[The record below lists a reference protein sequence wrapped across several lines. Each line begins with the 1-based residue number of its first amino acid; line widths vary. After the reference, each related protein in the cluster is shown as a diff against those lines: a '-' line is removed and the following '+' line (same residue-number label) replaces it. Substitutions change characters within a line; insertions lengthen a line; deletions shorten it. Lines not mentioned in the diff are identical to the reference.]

1 MRVVRKAVKGLGIT
15 LGALFLLLLV
25 GYSFVFWSTQKRFN
39 AIYPVET
46 LPIQIPGDSA
56 ALARG
61 GHIFRSR
68 GCSDCHGKDLGGKL
82 FIDDAALGRIP
93 APNLTRG
100 VGGLPADFGPADWL
114 RVLRHGVD
122 REGKPLVI
130 MPSHETAQFSDK
142 DLADLIA
149 YCRSRPPVDNPLPR
163 EPRIGPLAR
172 ILMVAGKLDLP
183 AERIDHT
190 PRAVAEVLPVESVE
204 YGAYLAV
211 ACTGCH
217 RDNYR
222 GGEPVAPG
230 FPPVPDITSTG
241 GPGRWTE
248 AQFIHALRTGITP
261 DGRQM
266 RNQDMPWQMT
276 REFSDLE
283 LKAIRMHLLALPENK
298 TFATAEAGF

>member
-1 MRVVRKAVKGLGIT
+1 MRLVRKALKGLGIV
-15 LGALFLLLLV
+15 LGSLFLLLLV

-46 LPIQIPGDSA
+46 LPVQVPTDSA

-68 GCSDCHGKDLGGKL
+68 GCADCHGKDLGGKM
-82 FIDDAALGRIP
+82 FINNFALGRIA

-100 VGGLPADFGPADWL
+100 EGGLPADFGPADWF
-114 RVLRHGVD
+114 RVLKHGVD
-122 REGKPLVI
+122 REGKPLFI
-130 MPSHETAQFSDK
+130 MPSHETARFSDK
-142 DLADLIA
+142 DLADLVA
-149 YCRSRPPVDNPLPR
+149 YCRSRPAVHNALPCEPVV
-163 EPRIGPLAR
+163 GPLAR
-172 ILMVAGKLDLP
+172 ALMVAGKLDLP

-190 PRAVAEVLPVESVE
+190 PRAVAEVQPVVSPE

-217 RDNYR
+217 RDNLR
-222 GGEPVAPG
+222 GGDPVAPG
-230 FPPVPDITSTG
+230 FPPVPDITSAG
-241 GPGRWTE
+241 GPGKWTE
-248 AQFIHALRTGITP
+248 AQFIRALRTGITP
-261 DGRQM
+261 GGRQM

-283 LKAIRMHLLALPENK
+283 LKAIRLHLLDLPYKKVLTGLE
-298 TFATAEAGF
+298 